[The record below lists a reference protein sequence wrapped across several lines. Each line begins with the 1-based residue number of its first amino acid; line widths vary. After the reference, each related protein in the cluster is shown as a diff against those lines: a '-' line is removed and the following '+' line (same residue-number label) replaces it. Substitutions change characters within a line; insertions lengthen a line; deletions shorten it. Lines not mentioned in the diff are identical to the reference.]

1 MTSITHVVGIDPGLV
16 HTGVVS
22 MEFSPGSRLINI
34 RSEVF
39 DGPDA
44 EAVAQWVEAR
54 RVIVHKKPIVF
65 IEKYVPRQR
74 FGTDENMV
82 KAEAAFTAALPK
94 AKLIRNTGVTK
105 IVTPR
110 VLAMLDVWQFN
121 TTTHHQDLRAAAK
134 ILLYGMLKE
143 PALNQLLAD
152 VVRDNLDGTPWETGR
167 R

>member
-1 MTSITHVVGIDPGLV
+1 MTSITHAIGIDPGLV

-22 MEFSPGSRLINI
+22 MEFSPGSKLITV

-54 RVIVHKKPIVF
+54 RVIVHKRPYIY
-65 IEKYVPRQR
+65 IEKYVPRQH
-74 FGTDENMV
+74 FGTDEKMV

-94 AKLIRNTGVTK
+94 AKLIRNTGVTN

-110 VLAMLDVWQFN
+110 VLAMLDVWKFK
-121 TTTHHQDLRAAAK
+121 TTTHHQDLRSAAK

-143 PALNQLLAD
+143 PMLNQLLAD
-152 VVRDNLDGTPWETGR
+152 VVRDNLDGTPWEIR
-167 R
+167 SR